1 MLKRISIRKII
12 LSTFTLLV
20 LSLIYLL
27 PNNTKDLKVEQT
39 EQYINLNTEN
49 IHEIYLLDSNNYVAR
64 TTVSLIDNDKTIEE
78 KAKELLESMIIGG
91 KKENII
97 PNGFKSIIPVD
108 TKILSVK
115 FDDGIL
121 KIDFSKEILEINQ
134 EYEEKMIESICYTLT
149 SIKDIK
155 GILIYVEGNMLT
167 ELPKSKKFLPSIIDR
182 SFGVNKVYN
191 LTNID
196 NIIPVT
202 VYYINEYND
211 NYYYVPVTKYVNNTN
226 DKVKIIIQELSS
238 APTYQNN
245 LMSFLNSN
253 TELLEYEIKDRQ
265 MRLEFNNYLIDDIDE
280 MNILEEVKYTIS
292 FSIMDNYDVDEV
304 VFSVDD
310 KEISKTVSKNLE

>member
-12 LSTFTLLV
+12 LSSFTLLV

-27 PNNTKDLKVEQT
+27 PNNTKDLKIVQT
-39 EQYINLNTEN
+39 EQYTSLNTEN
-49 IHEIYLLDSNNYVAR
+49 MHEIYLLDSNNYIAR
-64 TTVSLIDNDKTIEE
+64 TTVSLVDNDKTIEE
-78 KAKELLESMIIGG
+78 KSKELLESMIIGG
-91 KKENII
+91 KKENLI
-97 PNGFKSIIPVD
+97 PNGFKAIIPVD

-121 KIDFSKEILEINQ
+121 KVDFSKEILDINQ
-134 EYEEKMIESICYTLT
+134 EYEEMMIESICYTLT

-182 SFGVNKVYN
+182 SFGINKVYN
-191 LTNID
+191 ITSVYDIV
-196 NIIPVT
+196 PVT

-211 NYYYVPVTKYVNNTN
+211 NYYYVPVTKYINNTN

-238 APTYQNN
+238 TPTYQNN

-253 TELLEYEIKDRQ
+253 TKLLEYEIKDRQ

-292 FSIMDNYDVDEV
+292 FSIMDNYDVDEII
-304 VFSVDD
+304 FSVDD

>member
-12 LSTFTLLV
+12 LSSFTLLV

-27 PNNTKDLKVEQT
+27 PNNTKDLQVEQT
-39 EQYINLNTEN
+39 EQYTNLNTEN
-49 IHEIYLLDSNNYVAR
+49 MHEIYLLDSNNYIAR
-64 TTVSLIDNDKTIEE
+64 TTVSLVDNNKTIIE
-78 KAKELLESMIIGG
+78 KAKALLESMIIGG
-91 KKENII
+91 KKENLI
-97 PNGFKSIIPVD
+97 PNGFKAIIPVD

-121 KIDFSKEILEINQ
+121 KVDFSKEILEINQ

-191 LTNID
+191 ITNID
-196 NIIPVT
+196 DIIPVT

-238 APTYQNN
+238 MPTYQNN

-253 TELLEYEIKDRQ
+253 TKLLEYEIKDKQ
-265 MRLEFNNYLIDDIDE
+265 MRLEFNNYLIDNIDE

-292 FSIMDNYDVDEV
+292 FSIMDNYDVNEII
-304 VFSVDD
+304 FSVDN